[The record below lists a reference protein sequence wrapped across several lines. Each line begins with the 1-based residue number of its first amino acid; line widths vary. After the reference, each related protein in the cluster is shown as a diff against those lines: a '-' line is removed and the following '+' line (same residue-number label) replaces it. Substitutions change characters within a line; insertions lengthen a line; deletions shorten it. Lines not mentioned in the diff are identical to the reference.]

1 MAPAGWIGPPT
12 WAFSSRGSCSFL
24 SPKSPSNIAEFHK
37 DFTPIYTGPSHFV
50 SLLGSC
56 WSVKAEQTPQGETD
70 CPWAQDSSWPLMFL
84 DTVSLPGRGW
94 TRMACCSERH
104 FQVQVLTQLQSKS
117 GRLPTALY
125 LGQASLPHLPGIC
138 CSPNNKVCQSATP
151 GKQTWSRRAVR
162 IGKAGQ
168 T

>member
-12 WAFSSRGSCSFL
+12 YSFGSRGSYSFL

-37 DFTPIYTGPSHFV
+37 DFTPIYSGPPHFV

-56 WSVKAEQTPQGETD
+56 WAVKAGQTLLGETD

-84 DTVSLPGRGW
+84 DKVSLPGHGW

-117 GRLPTALY
+117 GRLLNCP
-125 LGQASLPHLPGIC
+125 LPGPGLTS
-138 CSPNNKVCQSATP
+138 SPP
-151 GKQTWSRRAVR
+151 WHLLFPKQ
-162 IGKAGQ
+162 
-168 T
+168 